1 MTRTKE
7 TVNDRGAETVQNK
20 DSFMEET
27 KQVQLLPCSP
37 KEEIGSWPSVVLVEL
52 VLQGW
57 HDLSSL

>member
-1 MTRTKE
+1 MTQTKE
-7 TVNDRGAETVQNK
+7 TVNDRAVETMQNK

-37 KEEIGSWPSVVLVEL
+37 KEEMGSWPSVVLVVL
-52 VLQGW
+52 ILQGW